1 MTEWTDSAEVALLTV
16 PDLSQFQPAAQRTD
30 VYLQT
35 AACSRRIPVDRNHP
49 KEKGQLQKVWKI
61 NTQSQLSNQGVDKHF
76 SELKLS
82 SMTSQ
87 TYLSRYPF
95 TSPSNPR

>member
-16 PDLSQFQPAAQRTD
+16 PDLSQFQPAAQRPD

-49 KEKGQLQKVWKI
+49 KEKGRLQKVWKI
-61 NTQSQLSNQGVDKHF
+61 NTITITHLGSASKQLDIVQT
-76 SELKLS
+76 KLS
-82 SMTSQ
+82 RAHLKMSG
-87 TYLSRYPF
+87 
-95 TSPSNPR
+95 